1 MVRRQMFEDKDDN
14 MNKCQLVI
22 HDMMLAPTTAS
33 WFLPP
38 LKSRRYHENIG
49 LGEMPSNTG

>member
-14 MNKCQLVI
+14 MNKGQLVS

-49 LGEMPSNTG
+49 LGVTLVLA